1 MNGKIHKASI
11 LLLFGGLILGQA
23 ADWPTY
29 QHDYSRSGVAGESLP
44 TPFSDGWVY
53 RSKHEPRPAW
63 RGEAKW
69 DGYNKVYD
77 MKSRQVFDYA
87 FHTVIVDGRLYF
99 GSSDSRNGW
108 P

>member
-1 MNGKIHKASI
+1 M
-11 LLLFGGLILGQA
+11 
-23 ADWPTY
+23 
-29 QHDYSRSGVAGESLP
+29 
-44 TPFSDGWVY
+44 Y

-63 RGEAKW
+63 RGEAKR

-99 GSSDSRNGW
+99 GSSADDKVYCLDAATGKQQCVFYRGADRLA
-108 P
+108 PTVVRAPLCGFR